1 MGRDSNSSSVIR
13 NDRQAFTKTGKAYA
27 NRRPARL
34 LVEQRADLP
43 VPVRLPRRY
52 PDATLFAKRG
62 HYTSVLD
69 LIFEDD
75 PLNVYAARAGRPVRR
90 WRHGV

>member
-13 NDRQAFTKTGKAYA
+13 NDRQGIYENRKGLRESSTGAITRGA
-27 NRRPARL
+27 HL
-34 LVEQRADLP
+34 T
-43 VPVRLPRRY
+43 VPVTLPRHY